1 MSICGSVRLS
11 LDSALKTD
19 IDSRPPAQIEKPK
32 DRTHKFGRKLAHS
45 ARRIRKIF
53 EIKEVRY
60 AAEIC

>member
-1 MSICGSVRLS
+1 MNR
-11 LDSALKTD
+11 ALKTD
-19 IDSRPPAQIEKPK
+19 IDSRPPAQIEKLK